1 MKKFIYIAAFILPIV
16 FSTSLLAPNAS
27 APTKQWDQFT
37 NVDVDK
43 EWMITFNRA
52 IDERSVA
59 NNVYLLDGTKKVAI
73 TTTIEDRNKLVI
85 EPKENL
91 KNNHSYKLVV
101 TNGVSGTNGHS
112 LNQEVTIPFSTKTY
126 IEAYKTFGSE
136 YDMMWNMMSDDYT
149 DFHLTGTK
157 NGQQIGGYE
166 TRKGTTVFGITV
178 GDKQSTVKAKYGE
191 PLQAIRKGNKNYTQS
206 YIDKYG
212 NEISGTYLI
221 DNQYVTF
228 FYDAHKQDI
237 VRSITWVDAKTED
250 TKSTFFATPT
260 TELRNSFEN
269 LMVEL
274 INEARVAEG
283 LHPLTYTPE
292 HNPIA
297 RKHSTSMAQN
307 NYFSHEDINGLR
319 GGERMKNAGLSFSWW
334 GENLAYGQ
342 YSAIYAH
349 EALMNSLGHRE
360 NILRK
365 EFTHIFVGV
374 DFNAKGQPYFTM
386 KFFSK

>member
-1 MKKFIYIAAFILPIV
+1 MKKFIYIAAFILPVV
-16 FSTSLLAPNAS
+16 FSTALLAPHAS

-37 NVDVDK
+37 NVAVDK

-59 NNVYLLDGTKKVAI
+59 NNVYLLDGANKVAI
-73 TTTIEDRNKLVI
+73 TTTIADRNKLVV
-85 EPKENL
+85 EPKEDL

-101 TNGVSGTNGHS
+101 TNGVSGLNGHS

-126 IEAYKTFGSE
+126 IEAHKTFGSE
-136 YDMMWNMMSDDYT
+136 YDMTWNMMSDDYE
-149 DFHLTGTK
+149 DFHLAGTK
-157 NGQQIGGYE
+157 NGQQVGGYE

-178 GDKQSTVKAKYGE
+178 GDKQNTVKAKYGE
-191 PLQAIRKGNKNYTQS
+191 PLKAIRKGNKNYTQS
-206 YIDKYG
+206 YIDKYN
-212 NEISGTYLI
+212 NETSGTYLI
-221 DNQYVTF
+221 EDQYVTF

-237 VRSITWVDAKTED
+237 VRSITWVDAETEN

-260 TELRNSFEN
+260 VELRNSFEH

-292 HNPIA
+292 HNSIA
-297 RKHSTSMAQN
+297 RKHSTSMAKN
-307 NYFSHEDINGLR
+307 NYFNHEDLNGLR
-319 GGERMKNAGLSFSWW
+319 GGERMKNAGLSYAWW

-374 DFNAKGQPYFTM
+374 DFNEKGQPYFTM
-386 KFFSK
+386 NFFSK